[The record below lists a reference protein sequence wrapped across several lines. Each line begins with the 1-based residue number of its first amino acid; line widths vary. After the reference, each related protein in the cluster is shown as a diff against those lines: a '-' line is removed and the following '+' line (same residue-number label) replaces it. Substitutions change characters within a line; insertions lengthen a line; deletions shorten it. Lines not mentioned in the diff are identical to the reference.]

1 MSTSSVARYDDSLR
15 LAHVRDYAREAVAF
29 LSGRAQ
35 ADLDTNRILQLAIVR
50 LLNIISEAASRVTQ
64 DGRANHPAIPWP
76 ETIAFRDR
84 ATNYDFRIDN
94 DLVWR
99 IVRHDLPT
107 LIANLER
114 ATPGHTA

>member
-1 MSTSSVARYDDSLR
+1 MSTSSVARYDDSRR
-15 LAHVRDYAREAVAF
+15 LAHMGDYARQAEAF
-29 LSGRAQ
+29 LSGRAH
-35 ADLDTNRILQLAIVR
+35 ADLDTDRMLQLAI
-50 LLNIISEAASRVTQ
+50 LNIISEAASRVTQ
-64 DGRANHPAIPWP
+64 DCRANYPAISWP

-84 ATNYDFRIDN
+84 VTDYDFRIDN